1 MIFQA
6 LCATLNSVTS
16 LRTASI
22 FAVLLGL
29 ALTCAAPLHAESSR
43 ADALDLKD
51 GVSVPLRIFPAHGK
65 TLLLWLA
72 CDEGHGVWEPKAAQS
87 LAAEGIEVWLPD
99 LLSAHFVPAAPSAIK
114 QLPAADV
121 AALVERARA
130 VTGKSVVLV
139 AAGPAA
145 VPALRGALEWQRL
158 HPGNPALAGA
168 ILLYPELY
176 AVTPAPGVEA
186 AYYPEVAR
194 TALPLFIY
202 HSQRSPGRWWLEH
215 LKVEFRKGGSRVDSL
230 VLPGVRGYFYGRED
244 ATPEEDAMAAHL
256 PELLGDA
263 VKNLQEKK

>member
-6 LCATLNSVTS
+6 LCATLNSVTT
-16 LRTASI
+16 LLTASI
-22 FAVLLGL
+22 SAVLLML
-29 ALTCAAPLHAESSR
+29 ALIFAAPLR
-43 ADALDLKD
+43 ADVFRPDTLELSD

-72 CDEGHGVWEPKAAQS
+72 CDEGHGAWEPKAAQA
-87 LAAEGIEVWLPD
+87 LAAGGTEAWLTD

-121 AALVERARA
+121 VALIERARSA
-130 VTGKSVVLV
+130 TSKNIVLV

-145 VPALRGALEWQRL
+145 VPAVRGALEWQRR
-158 HPGNPALAGA
+158 HPRDPALAGA

-194 TALPLFIY
+194 TAVPVFIY

-215 LKVEFRKGGSRVDSL
+215 LKVEFRKGGSRVDSQ
-230 VLPGVRGYFYGRED
+230 VLPGVRGYFYGRD
-244 ATPEEDAMAAHL
+244 DSTPEEDAMAARL

-263 VKNLQEKK
+263 LKTLLEKR